1 MQHAV
6 RHAVQVIKF
15 PDLHCRNDGARNSV
29 EKLCAVL
36 ALCREL
42 GVCVE
47 PARIGNLWIVPL
59 WSWHHASWDRCANV
73 LMITRDEGREG
84 DVVRYNGSAAGHEH
98 VRV

>member
-1 MQHAV
+1 MVHNV
-6 RHAVQVIKF
+6 VHMISL
-15 PDLHCRNDGARNSV
+15 PDVDSRNGGAKNSV

-59 WSWHHASWDRCANV
+59 WSWHHARWDRCANC
-73 LMITRDEGREG
+73 
-84 DVVRYNGSAAGHEH
+84 
-98 VRV
+98 